1 MLYLDNNSVKELL
14 NFKLGLRL
22 SEEAFRLHSSGQVE
36 QPLRTIVRGGEN
48 ELMGVMPAYIKSGP
62 YQGFGLKSV
71 VVRLGAAVC
80 GPSHMGSVLIYD
92 ETGVPQVVAVDAGAI
107 TEVRTAAASAHAT
120 RTLAAPNASRLAI
133 LGTGLQA
140 RAHLLAMRAVRPIRH
155 VSLWG
160 RSEAA
165 CHEFVAWSTH
175 YCDLPVSICTTVV
188 EAVHDSDII
197 CTTTAARLPILARAD
212 LPERCHVNAIG
223 SSALG
228 FQELHEDM
236 YQGSAL
242 FTDCNRSVLAAS
254 ECVIKAVHKGFLP
267 GQEVGTEI
275 GTICVEDEW
284 SQEQGVTIFKS
295 VGLAVQDL
303 VFSREVIRQ
312 WIAASVEPID
322 TLACQRHE
330 PSPNNTNNLRGATC
344 SI

>member
-1 MLYLDNNSVKELL
+1 MLHLDSDSVKGLL

-36 QPLRTIVRGGEN
+36 QPLRTIIRGGES

-71 VVRLGAAVC
+71 VVRLGTEVR

-92 ETGVPQVVAVDAGAI
+92 EAGVSPVVAVDAGAI
-107 TEVRTAAASAHAT
+107 TEIRTAAASAHAT
-120 RTLAAPNASRLAI
+120 RILAVPNAGRVAI

-140 RAHLLAMRAVRPIRH
+140 RAHLLAMRAVRPVRQ
-155 VSLWG
+155 VSVWG
-160 RSEAA
+160 RSEVA
-165 CHEFVAWSTH
+165 CHEFASWSKR
-175 YCDLPVSICTTVV
+175 YCDLPVSICASVT

-197 CTTTAARLPILARAD
+197 CTTTAARAPILARAD
-212 LPERCHVNAIG
+212 LPERCHINAIG

-228 FQELHEDM
+228 FQELHEDV

-242 FTDCNRSVLAAS
+242 FTDCNRSVFSAS
-254 ECVIKAVHKGFLP
+254 ECTIKAVNKGFLS
-267 GQEVGTEI
+267 GEGAGTEI
-275 GTICVEDEW
+275 GTLSTDDP
-284 SQEQGVTIFKS
+284 QAHKQGVTIFKS

-312 WIAASVEPID
+312 WVAAS
-322 TLACQRHE
+322 R
-330 PSPNNTNNLRGATC
+330 
-344 SI
+344 

>member
-1 MLYLDNNSVKELL
+1 MLHLDSDSVKKLL

-36 QPLRTIVRGGEN
+36 QPLRTIVRGRAN

-71 VVRLGAAVC
+71 VVRFDADVR

-92 ETGVPQVVAVDAGAI
+92 EAGVAPVVAVDAGAI
-107 TEVRTAAASAHAT
+107 TEIRTAAASAHAT
-120 RTLAAPNASRLAI
+120 RILAAPDAQRVAI

-140 RAHLLAMRAVRPIRH
+140 RAHLLAMRAVRPIRQ
-155 VSLWG
+155 VSVWG

-165 CHEFVAWSTH
+165 CEEFAAWSKRTG
-175 YCDLPVSICTTVV
+175 DLPVSICATVA
-188 EAVHDSDII
+188 EAVHASDII
-197 CTTTAARLPILARAD
+197 CTTTAARAPILARAD

-228 FQELHEDM
+228 FQELHEDI

-242 FTDCNRSVLAAS
+242 FTDSNPAVLAAA
-254 ECVIKAVHKGFLP
+254 ECVIKAVHKGLLS
-267 GQEVGTEI
+267 GEEVGMEI
-275 GTICVEDEW
+275 GTLSADDVRA
-284 SQEQGVTIFKS
+284 QGPGVTIFKS

-312 WIAASVEPID
+312 WV
-322 TLACQRHE
+322 
-330 PSPNNTNNLRGATC
+330 AT
-344 SI
+344 SR

>member
-1 MLYLDNNSVKELL
+1 MLHLDSDSVKEML

-48 ELMGVMPAYIKSGP
+48 DLMGVMPAYIKSGP
-62 YQGFGLKSV
+62 YRGFGLKSV
-71 VVRLGAAVC
+71 VVRLGAEAR

-92 ETGVPQVVAVDAGAI
+92 EAGVSPVVAVDAGAI
-107 TEVRTAAASAHAT
+107 TEIRTAAASAYAT
-120 RTLAAPNASRLAI
+120 RLLAAPNASRLAI

-140 RAHLLAMRAVRPIRH
+140 RAHLLAMRAVRPIRQ
-155 VSLWG
+155 VSVWG

-165 CHEFVAWSTH
+165 CHEFAAWSRRK
-175 YCDLPVSICTTVV
+175 CDLPVSICGTVA
-188 EAVHDSDII
+188 EAVRESDII
-197 CTTTAARLPILARAD
+197 CATTAARSPILARAD

-228 FQELHEDM
+228 FQELHADM

-254 ECVIKAVHKGFLP
+254 DCVIKAVSQGLLSSDGP
-267 GQEVGTEI
+267 GTEI
-275 GTICVEDEW
+275 GTADAALAHEH
-284 SQEQGVTIFKS
+284 GVTIFKS

-303 VFSREVIRQ
+303 VFSREAIRQ
-312 WIAASVEPID
+312 WVAAS
-322 TLACQRHE
+322 R
-330 PSPNNTNNLRGATC
+330 
-344 SI
+344 

>member
-1 MLYLDNNSVKELL
+1 MLHLDSDSVKGLL

-22 SEEAFRLHSSGQVE
+22 SEEAFRLHSSGQVD

-71 VVRLGAAVC
+71 VVRLGAEVR

-92 ETGVPQVVAVDAGAI
+92 EAGVSPVVAVDAGAI
-107 TEVRTAAASAHAT
+107 TEIRTAAASAHAT
-120 RTLAAPNASRLAI
+120 RILATPNASRVAI

-140 RAHLLAMRAVRPIRH
+140 QAHLLAMQTVRPVRQ
-155 VSLWG
+155 VTVWG
-160 RSEAA
+160 RSDAA
-165 CHEFVAWSTH
+165 CHEFADWSQR
-175 YCDLPVSICTTVV
+175 YCDLPVSICATVA
-188 EAVHDSDII
+188 EAVHNSDII
-197 CTTTAARLPILARAD
+197 CTTTAARSPILTRTD

-254 ECVIKAVHKGFLP
+254 ECVIKAVHKGLLS
-267 GQEVGTEI
+267 GQGVGTEI
-275 GTICVEDEW
+275 GTLSADDVLAH
-284 SQEQGVTIFKS
+284 EQGVTIFKS

-303 VFSREVIRQ
+303 VFSREVIRL
-312 WIAASVEPID
+312 WVAAS
-322 TLACQRHE
+322 
-330 PSPNNTNNLRGATC
+330 G
-344 SI
+344 

>member
-1 MLYLDNNSVKELL
+1 MLHLDSDSVKGLL

-36 QPLRTIVRGGEN
+36 QPLRTIIRGGES

-71 VVRLGAAVC
+71 VVRLGAEVR

-92 ETGVPQVVAVDAGAI
+92 EAGVSPVVAVDAGAI
-107 TEVRTAAASAHAT
+107 TEIRTAAASAHAT
-120 RTLAAPNASRLAI
+120 RILAAPNAGRVAI

-140 RAHLLAMRAVRPIRH
+140 RAHLLAMRAVRPVRQAS
-155 VSLWG
+155 VWG

-165 CHEFVAWSTH
+165 CREFAAWSER
-175 YCDLPVSICTTVV
+175 YCDLPVSICATVAK
-188 EAVHDSDII
+188 AVHDSDII
-197 CTTTAARLPILARAD
+197 CTTTAARAPILARAD
-212 LPERCHVNAIG
+212 LPERCHINAIG

-228 FQELHEDM
+228 FQELHEDL

-242 FTDCNRSVLAAS
+242 FTDCNRSVFAAS
-254 ECVIKAVHKGFLP
+254 ECVIKAVSKGLLS
-267 GQEVGTEI
+267 GQGAGTEI
-275 GTICVEDEW
+275 GTLCADDALTHEH
-284 SQEQGVTIFKS
+284 GVTIFKS

-312 WIAASVEPID
+312 WVAAS
-322 TLACQRHE
+322 R
-330 PSPNNTNNLRGATC
+330 
-344 SI
+344 